1 MDSRR
6 EFLKKAALLAGVTGL
21 ANTLPSSVLKA
32 MSIDAAPGSTF
43 QDAEHIVFLMQENRS
58 FDHMFG
64 TMKGVRGFNDPHPH
78 IQPDGNKVWLQKDG
92 QGYTYVPFHVDIN
105 KTKIT
110 WQGGL
115 PHSWNDQ
122 VAARNGGRY
131 DKWFPVKSAMTLSYY
146 NRNDVSFYYALADAF
161 TVCDQHFCS
170 SLTGTTPNRLFF
182 FTGTIRG
189 EKSLNKVAVVNNDQA
204 ESQNN
209 VFVDWPTFQETL
221 EDNGIDWRIYQNELW
236 TSKLPEG
243 EIDDWL
249 GNYGDNPVEYV
260 KRHNVKLSAYFRK
273 NGDNTVKP
281 ALTAAEVQAKY
292 DKLSQREKNL
302 IDRAF
307 QTNISE
313 KDYLELAPFTF
324 TNDEGKSE
332 TINIPKG
339 DIFHQ
344 FRKDVDSGKL
354 PTVSW
359 LVAPQ
364 RFSDHTSSPLYG
376 TWYVSEALDILT
388 KNPEI
393 WKKTIF
399 VLTYDENDGYF
410 DHQPP
415 FVVPNPDDASSGK
428 VSAGINYATDFE
440 AKKGSPIGLG
450 YRVPM
455 VIASPW
461 SKGGFVNSQVFDHT
475 SSLMFMEKWLSK
487 KTGKNIKSNNISDWR
502 RNICGD
508 LTSAFHPYNGEEI
521 KSPGPLKRETVVT
534 NVGNARNKPA
544 QVGPTALNKNDVAK
558 INKFETFS
566 SQTSVHA
573 PKQEQGTKPACALP
587 YQLNAHAVVV
597 GNEVELTFQSG
608 KTLFG
613 NETETVGAPFT
624 MNTIASFKGVQ
635 GKVWAY
641 AVKPGD
647 TLTDK
652 INIEDFDDEVYDFR
666 ITGPNGFYRH
676 FAGSKKNPHIS
687 ISSKA
692 EQTGLVTKKLTGNL
706 VFTIENKGTTPVSIQ
721 IVDNKYKAAIQNVV
735 LKPKSTSNVLL
746 RLSKSAHWY
755 DFSVIQAGNAVFKHR
770 YAGKIE
776 TGEITITDPY
786 MGNALG

>member
-6 EFLKKAALLAGVTGL
+6 EFLKKAALFAGATGM
-21 ANTLPSSVLKA
+21 ANTLPSSVLRA
-32 MSIDAAPGSTF
+32 MSINPELGSTF
-43 QDAEHIVFLMQENRS
+43 NDAEHIVFLMQENRS

-64 TMKGVRGFNDPHPH
+64 KMKGVRGFNDPHPH

-92 QGYTYVPFHVDIN
+92 QGYTYAPFHVDIN

-122 VAARNGGRY
+122 VAARNGGKY
-131 DKWFPVKSAMTLSYY
+131 DKWIPVKTPMTMAYY
-146 NRNDVSFYYALADAF
+146 DRNDIPFYYAMADAF
-161 TVCDQHFCS
+161 TICDQHFCS

-182 FTGTIRG
+182 FTGTVRG
-189 EKSLNKVAVVNNDQA
+189 EKSENKVAVVNNDQA

-243 EIDDWL
+243 EVDDWL

-260 KRHNVKLSAYFRK
+260 SRHNVKLSAYFRK

-281 ALTAAEVQAKY
+281 ALSAAEVQAKY
-292 DKLSQREKNL
+292 NKLSQREKNL
-302 IDRAF
+302 IDKAF

-313 KDYLELAPFTF
+313 KDYLDLTPFTF
-324 TNDEGKSE
+324 TNDQGKSE
-332 TINIPKG
+332 TINVPKG

-388 KNPEI
+388 KNPEV

-399 VLTYDENDGYF
+399 ILTYDENDGYF

-428 VSAGINYATDFE
+428 VSEGINYATDFE
-440 AKKGSPIGLG
+440 NRKGSPIGLG
-450 YRVPM
+450 YRVPFI
-455 VIASPW
+455 VASPW
-461 SKGGFVNSQVFDHT
+461 SKGGFVNSQVCDHT

-508 LTSAFHPYNGEEI
+508 LTSVFRPYHGDEI
-521 KSPGPLKRETVVT
+521 QSPEALKRDVVVT
-534 NVGNARNKPA
+534 NIGNAKNKPA
-544 QVGPTALNKNDVAK
+544 QVGPTALNKTEVAK
-558 INKFETFS
+558 INKYEAFS
-566 SQTSVHA
+566 AQTSIHA
-573 PKQEQGTKPACALP
+573 PKQENGTKSACALP
-587 YQLNAHAVVV
+587 YHLMVDANLI
-597 GNEVELTFQSG
+597 NSEIELTFQSA

-613 NETETVGAPFT
+613 NETETVGAPFN
-624 MNTIASFKGVQ
+624 MSSNAKFKGVS
-635 GKVWAY
+635 GKIWAY
-641 AVKPGD
+641 AVKAGD
-647 TLTDK
+647 KVKDK
-652 INIEDFDDEVYDFR
+652 INIEDFDSEVYDLAV
-666 ITGPNGFYRH
+666 TGPNGFYRH
-676 FAGSKKNPHIS
+676 FVGNKKNPQIVIKAFPEQGGLIS
-687 ISSKA
+687 
-692 EQTGLVTKKLTGNL
+692 KKLTGNL
-706 VFTIENKGTTPVSIQ
+706 LFAIENKANGAITIQ
-721 IVDNKYKAAIQNVV
+721 VIDNKYKAATQIIT
-735 LKPKSTSNVLL
+735 LKAKSSTNVLL
-746 RLSKSAHWY
+746 NLSRNSNWY
-755 DFSVIQAGNAVFKHR
+755 DFTIKQTGNIIFNHR

-776 TGEITITDPY
+776 TGEITKTDPF
-786 MGNALG
+786 MGSE